1 MNVKLTKQEA
11 EMVIQAIS
19 AYIREEER
27 ECIQAERKGY
37 ASGLYYHRKIDKL
50 VELKRNII
58 NQTN

>member
-1 MNVKLTKQEA
+1 MNVKLTKQEV

-37 ASGLYYHRKIDKL
+37 ASGLYYRKIDKL
-50 VELKRNII
+50 GELKRNII